1 VKGQSTTA
9 EHFQPF
15 ATRWSVPISAPSVGS
30 PRVSGDIVVV
40 ALQGGGI
47 VAHRGLDGTLV
58 WKSPVAASRPIALD
72 DERVYVASA
81 ETVHAVSIATGEE
94 VWQQNTG
101 ALSTALVVQSGWVI
115 AVSPGSVA
123 AYRGTDGTLLWR
135 QAIGTVE
142 HTPAIDGDVLFVPV
156 LDRQVIAL
164 NLQTGESLWAT
175 GLEGEPGE
183 FLVVSGTVYLG
194 ARDKVFYTL
203 DGATG
208 EVVWLRR
215 VGAGPRGKPAV
226 DDDRIYSVALDNIL
240 RAYSRADGALKW
252 NKGLKYRP
260 LGGPVLLGDVVVV
273 PGPVTA
279 IPVFRRESGDQL
291 SEIKFAATLVGMS
304 EVLFGPW
311 NYPMFAVVTG
321 DLQHPW
327 TLSFLEPSSDPPP
340 LQLVELTELPGTTIP
355 IAPPE

>member
-1 VKGQSTTA
+1 
-9 EHFQPF
+9 
-15 ATRWSVPISAPSVGS
+15 
-30 PRVSGDIVVV
+30 
-40 ALQGGGI
+40 
-47 VAHRGLDGTLV
+47 
-58 WKSPVAASRPIALD
+58 
-72 DERVYVASA
+72 
-81 ETVHAVSIATGEE
+81 
-94 VWQQNTG
+94 
-101 ALSTALVVQSGWVI
+101 
-115 AVSPGSVA
+115 
-123 AYRGTDGTLLWR
+123 
-135 QAIGTVE
+135 
-142 HTPAIDGDVLFVPV
+142 
-156 LDRQVIAL
+156 
-164 NLQTGESLWAT
+164 
-175 GLEGEPGE
+175 
-183 FLVVSGTVYLG
+183 VYLG

-203 DGATG
+203 DAATG

-260 LGGPVLLGDVVVV
+260 LSGPVLLGDVVVV

-291 SEIKFAATLVGMS
+291 SEIRFAATLVGMS
-304 EVLFGPW
+304 DVLFGPW